1 MTHGKAAQDDLMRG
15 AIVAASSPA
24 SSIRIRATSYCGH
37 DGIVPRWRCGKSRAV
52 ASNDRP
58 PRSAGRRV
66 RSPCAYGE
74 RGKRSI
80 NAVVK
85 PPANASIRKD
95 VHGSKAAPQSEST
108 RGLLVSDPDGATEA
122 FMHGHG
128 FSLRTLVAL
137 VRARLATIKRE
148 SVNAGGERVVGTRI
162 KITDAG
168 RKALK
173 G

>member
-1 MTHGKAAQDDLMRG
+1 MRG

-52 ASNDRP
+52 ASDDRP

-66 RSPCAYGE
+66 RSPCAY
-74 RGKRSI
+74 
-80 NAVVK
+80 
-85 PPANASIRKD
+85 ANVASAQSTRWLNRPHASIRKD

-108 RGLLVSDPDGATEA
+108 RGLLASDPDGATEA